1 MLKDSTSKKGKR
13 FKRGADLPHH
23 LNPSRQAQDRLSVEI
38 ALKPQ
43 FTHFKLSHFIQMLF
57 LLALLC
63 DVLTIFTL

>member
-1 MLKDSTSKKGKR
+1 MLKDSTSKKAKR

-43 FTHFKLSHFIQMLF
+43 FTHFKL
-57 LLALLC
+57 
-63 DVLTIFTL
+63 